1 VPESFNFDPRDLVR
15 KPHKECPKCKHI
27 AFGIVI
33 VGSRDFHCRCADCGY
48 RSRHTL
54 PPVRKAVVYLD
65 QLVISNLM
73 LVRSNSEKTVDD
85 FYKTLYAKLLKLLR
99 LQAIACPFSD
109 AHRNESVVHP
119 SSPEPLR
126 DSYEVFA
133 HSISFKMFELIK
145 YEQILNL
152 VERLVSDEPSKVKPV
167 TSRDV
172 MQSDPDIW
180 FDRIR
185 VSVKPFFMDGQVDA
199 LKDWRGKTHA
209 GISDLF
215 ENVWKLQ
222 PERSWEYWRELEAKG
237 WVKGFLSCY
246 DQELRKRQEIRQG
259 LRQLQSIDDM
269 LPAPI
274 MGLFDELFGRF
285 CAHAESYE
293 AAGKRLSEFLASD
306 EILNLP
312 FVQIQSA
319 LYATIAKKAASQV
332 RLPTQGF
339 SVDVDAMSCL
349 LPYCDAMFMDREVV
363 GLWRDIQSS
372 QSRRLPY
379 DTKLFSMVSKSEFLS
394 YLDGL
399 EQAVPDKQRRYS
411 DEVLG

>member
-1 VPESFNFDPRDLVR
+1 
-15 KPHKECPKCKHI
+15 
-27 AFGIVI
+27 
-33 VGSRDFHCRCADCGY
+33 
-48 RSRHTL
+48 
-54 PPVRKAVVYLD
+54 
-65 QLVISNLM
+65 M

-85 FYKTLYAKLLKLLR
+85 FYKALYAKLLKLLR
-99 LQAIACPFSD
+99 LQAIVCPFSD

-119 SSPEPLR
+119 SNPEPLR
-126 DSYEVFA
+126 DSYEVFG

-167 TSRDV
+167 ASRDV
-172 MQSDPDIW
+172 MQSDPDVW

-185 VSVKPFFMDGQVDA
+185 VSVKPVFVDGQVDA
-199 LKDWRGKTHA
+199 LKYWREKTHE
-209 GISDLF
+209 GIRDLF
-215 ENVWKLQ
+215 ENVWKVQ
-222 PERSWEYWRELEAKG
+222 PERSWEYWRDQEAKG
-237 WVKGFLSCY
+237 WVKVFLSGY
-246 DQELRKRQEIRQG
+246 YQELGKRQEIREG
-259 LRQLQSIDDM
+259 FRKLQSIDDM
-269 LPAPI
+269 MPAPI
-274 MGLFDELFGRF
+274 LGLFSEIFEKF
-285 CAHAESYE
+285 CTKAESHE
-293 AAGKRLSEFLASD
+293 AAEKRMSEFFVSD
-306 EILNLP
+306 EILDLP

-319 LYATIAKKAASQV
+319 LYATMAKKAASQV

-372 QSRRLPY
+372 PSKRLPY

-399 EQAVPDKQRRYS
+399 EQAVPDEQRRYS